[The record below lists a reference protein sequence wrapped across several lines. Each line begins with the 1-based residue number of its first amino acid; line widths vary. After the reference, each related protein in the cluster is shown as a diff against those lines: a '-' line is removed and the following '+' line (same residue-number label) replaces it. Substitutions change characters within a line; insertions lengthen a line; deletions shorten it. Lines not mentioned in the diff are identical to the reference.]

1 MKQNEWS
8 LLECW
13 AMLINEVNS
22 LWPSRS
28 GGSAQRDPI
37 FLGGEVAV

>member
-1 MKQNEWS
+1 MKQNEWL

-22 LWPSRS
+22 LWLGRS
-28 GGSAQRDPI
+28 DGSAQRDPI
-37 FLGGEVAV
+37 FLAVG